1 MQVGPAGGTIR
12 PRPTPSTSPTPRPT
26 ASPIDTPPSATPPT
40 PPAASPTG
48 KLRSLTSPP
57 DAEILIDDRRLG
69 VGSVFDQEVAAGP
82 RRLRV
87 RAPGYQTF
95 DTSIVVPRGETLR
108 LGRIALR
115 SRDGGT

>member
-1 MQVGPAGGTIR
+1 M
-12 PRPTPSTSPTPRPT
+12 
-26 ASPIDTPPSATPPT
+26 
-40 PPAASPTG
+40 
-48 KLRSLTSPP
+48 LTSPP

-69 VGSVFDQEVAAGP
+69 IGSVFDQEVAAGP